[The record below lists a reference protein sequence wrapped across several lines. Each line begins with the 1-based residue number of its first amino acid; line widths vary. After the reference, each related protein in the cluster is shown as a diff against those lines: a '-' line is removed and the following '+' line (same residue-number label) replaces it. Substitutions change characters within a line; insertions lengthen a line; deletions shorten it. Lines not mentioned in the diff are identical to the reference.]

1 MEINPSFLKNCP
13 APVIFLDWNLH
24 VIDLSDNWGKEFG
37 KSGTIVGKPFFEV
50 MPNLPEALKTDIESC
65 KSNKSQITGSDKVV
79 TGNRDI
85 LWYSWRIGQCNEEQ
99 RIILFLKDITHR
111 KIREDLLVKSQKV
124 ARIGGWQL
132 DVLGNKV
139 YWSSVTREILGVS
152 EDFPASVESALSFY
166 KEGPD
171 RDLLAKVIKEGVEK
185 GIPWDTEHRIINTS
199 GKEIWVRVI
208 GEVESVS
215 GKTVRL
221 HGIFQD
227 IDEKK
232 RIELEYRKVSE
243 RHMLA
248 TKKAGIG
255 IWEYNISDHKLKWD
269 KNIYSL
275 YGLEETDF
283 EDAFEAWDACAHPDD
298 HERATQ
304 MSQEAIK
311 NRKDYIITFRIK
323 MPSGEVRWMKSHGN
337 VIWDD
342 NGEAEKMI
350 GITVDI
356 TDLKVTQ
363 DQLIESEE
371 SLHGV
376 FENSSVGMALLDL
389 EGKFTNV
396 NESFCKSTGY
406 LRNELVGSHFRDVAF
421 AENVDMYASLIEEFL
436 RGEHTTYQM
445 VTKHLGKTGKIYH
458 KVITITAVKKAK
470 GGISHFLIQMV
481 DITSQIEAE
490 NRLRKLLQVSAMQN
504 ESLLNF
510 AHIVSHNMR
519 SHSANLTMIT
529 DFLLEGGMD
538 KLEYDNT
545 LDMLHKA
552 SIGLNE
558 TVSHLNEVVQI
569 KTGQVKKMDKIL
581 LKKIVDEVIGNVG
594 ALANEKKVKV
604 EVDIPDGIEVIGITA
619 YVESIVQNLLT
630 NAIKYRDAKKKQCMV
645 SIHTSQDEENVTLEV
660 SDNGVGIDM
669 KANRDKVFGMYKT
682 FHRNKDAKGIG
693 LFITKSQIDSIG
705 GSIHV
710 ESEVGVGSTF
720 WVKFIKA
727 V

>member
-1 MEINPSFLKNCP
+1 MEVNPSFFKNCP
-13 APVIFLDWNLH
+13 APVIFLDWNLC
-24 VIDLSDNWGKEFG
+24 IMDFSDNWVKEFG
-37 KSGTIVGKPFFEV
+37 KSGHIVGKPLFEV
-50 MPNLPEALKTDIESC
+50 MSNLPEALKSDIESC
-65 KSNKSQITGSDKVV
+65 KNGKAQITGSDKVV
-79 TGNRDI
+79 TENSDI
-85 LWYSWRIGQCNEEQ
+85 LWYSWRIGQCNKEQ
-99 RIILFLKDITHR
+99 RIILFLEDITHR

-152 EDFPASVESALSFY
+152 EDFHASVESALSFY

-171 RDLLAKVIKEGVEK
+171 RDLLAKVISDGVEK

-208 GEVESVS
+208 GEVESVG

-232 RIELEYRKVSE
+232 RTELEYRKISE

-255 IWEYNISDHKLKWD
+255 VWEYNIPDHKLKWD
-269 KNIYSL
+269 QNIYGL
-275 YGLEETDF
+275 YGLKETDF
-283 EDAFEAWDACAHPDD
+283 KDAFEAWDACVHPDD
-298 HERATQ
+298 YERATEIA
-304 MSQEAIK
+304 QEAIRDK
-311 NRKDYIITFRIK
+311 KDYIITFRIK
-323 MPSGEVRWMKSHGN
+323 MPSGEIRWMRSHGN

-342 NGEAEKMI
+342 NEEAEKMI

-356 TDLKVTQ
+356 TDLKLTQ
-363 DQLIESEE
+363 DQLMESEE

-389 EGKFTNV
+389 GGKFTNV

-406 LRNELVGSHFRDVAF
+406 LREELVGSHYRDVAF
-421 AENVDMYASLIEEFL
+421 SENVDMYASLIEEFL
-436 RGEHTTYQM
+436 RGEISTQQM
-445 VTKHLGKTGKIYH
+445 VTKHLGKHGKIHH
-458 KVITITAVKKAK
+458 KVITVTVVKKTT
-470 GGISHFLIQMV
+470 GEISHFLIQMV
-481 DITSQIEAE
+481 DITPQIEAE
-490 NRLRKLLQVSAMQN
+490 KRLRNLLQISAMQN

-538 KLEYDNT
+538 KTEYDNT
-545 LDMLHKA
+545 LDMLNKA
-552 SIGLNE
+552 SKGLNE
-558 TVSHLNEVVQI
+558 TISHLNEVVQI
-569 KTGQVKKMDKIL
+569 KTGQEKKMDRIL
-581 LKKIVDEVIGNVG
+581 LKKIVNEVMGNVG

-604 EVDIPDGIEVIGITA
+604 EVDIPDGIEVMGITA

-630 NAIKYRDAKKKQCMV
+630 NAIKYRDTQKKHCLV
-645 SIHTSQDEENVTLEV
+645 SIRASQDEEDVTLDV
-660 SDNGVGIDM
+660 TDNGLGIDM
-669 KANRDKVFGMYKT
+669 EANRDKVFGMYKT

-720 WVKFIKA
+720 RVKFIKA